1 MIFTTEA
8 TVPAAE
14 MLKATE
20 AAVVAR
26 VSLRDVNRV
35 IDEHILPETLVSV
48 DNGRYVLAAACSL
61 IAFYFESAKRL
72 TFEERLFAIRWAEP
86 RLRHWNRAAT
96 KALLKADWTVRDD
109 FLTIDLRPFFKR
121 SIERLERL
129 DSARELVTTS
139 DDIMGGTP
147 VIGGTRIPVHDV
159 AAAMASGVSVEVL
172 LEDYPSLTPE
182 KLELAALYADAN
194 PLRGR
199 PRPLLSSLPEGTRII
214 SEHRVPRR
222 RPG

>member
-1 MIFTTEA
+1 M
-8 TVPAAE
+8 PAAE

-35 IDEHILPETLVSV
+35 IDERILPETLVSV
-48 DNGRYVLAAACSL
+48 DNGRYVLAAACTL

-72 TFEERLFAIRWAEP
+72 TSEERLFAIRSVEP
-86 RLRHWNRAAT
+86 RLRRWNRAAT
-96 KALLKADWTVRDD
+96 EALLKADWTVRDD
-109 FLTIDLRPFFKR
+109 FLTIDLRPFFER
-121 SIERLERL
+121 AIARLERL
-129 DSARELVTTS
+129 DSARELVTIS

-147 VIGGTRIPVHDV
+147 VIAGTRIPVHDV
-159 AAAMASGVSVEVL
+159 AAAMGSGASADEL
-172 LEDYPSLTPE
+172 LEDYPSVTPE

-199 PRPLLSSLPEGTRII
+199 PKPLLSRLPKGAHII
-214 SEHRVPRR
+214 SERRVRR
-222 RPG
+222 QRTG

>member
-1 MIFTTEA
+1 MS
-8 TVPAAE
+8 AAE

-35 IDEHILPETLVSV
+35 IDEGILPDTLVSV
-48 DNGRYVLAAACSL
+48 DNGRHVLAAACTL

-72 TFEERLFAIRWAEP
+72 TSEERLFAIRAAEP

-96 KALLKADWTVRDD
+96 KALLKADWIVRDD
-109 FLTIDLRPFFKR
+109 FLTIDLRPFFER

-129 DSARELVTTS
+129 DAARELVTIS

-159 AAAMASGVSVEVL
+159 AAAMASGVSVKML
-172 LEDYPSLTPE
+172 LEDYPSLTPA

-199 PRPLLSSLPEGTRII
+199 PKPLLSRLPEGTRII
-214 SEHRVPRR
+214 SERRVPRR
-222 RPG
+222 PAG